1 MPVGAHSGAD
11 QRSGPDRRERTGGG
25 RFVGRGLYIIAHYDN
40 PTVRTPLPRWMLD
53 QIKHQGRVLVN
64 ATYTSQDMGG
74 LKKVNRGTWY
84 LSFTG

>member
-1 MPVGAHSGAD
+1 M
-11 QRSGPDRRERTGGG
+11 RT
-25 RFVGRGLYIIAHYDN
+25 RIPH
-40 PTVRTPLPRWMLD
+40 WMLD
-53 QIKHQGRVLVN
+53 QIKRRGRVLVN